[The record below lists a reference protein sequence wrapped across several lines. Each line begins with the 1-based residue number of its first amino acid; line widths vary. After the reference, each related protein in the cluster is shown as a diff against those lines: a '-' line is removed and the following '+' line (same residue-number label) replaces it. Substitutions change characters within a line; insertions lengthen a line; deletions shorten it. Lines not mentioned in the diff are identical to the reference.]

1 MAQYSNR
8 RWNCR
13 NGKHQEITIF
23 STTKSSP
30 RIPTGKRRL
39 FYSIICSIKG
49 SRRSIL
55 PLQQYALHF
64 LVRLAEL
71 CGSCLTPET
80 LRDVAFHIN
89 CTLVTTRSSD
99 SMHMD
104 YFDQRSRHNEKG
116 FVNSTDRMRQD
127 DQRQHDE
134 RTFHWSPELCDEAH
148 WKNQPIIWNWIAS

>member
-1 MAQYSNR
+1 
-8 RWNCR
+8 
-13 NGKHQEITIF
+13 
-23 STTKSSP
+23 
-30 RIPTGKRRL
+30 L
-39 FYSIICSIKG
+39 FYSIICSIKV

-55 PLQQYALHF
+55 PWQQYALHF

-71 CGSCLTPET
+71 CGRCLTQET

-89 CTLVTTRSSD
+89 CTLVTTSSSD

-116 FVNSTDRMRQD
+116 FVNWTDRMRQD

-134 RTFHWSPELCDEAH
+134 RDVSLITRVVRW
-148 WKNQPIIWNWIAS
+148 ASLEKSTNNLKLNRQLVTSLD